1 MDKVILMSVV
11 SLIVIIFLSGT
22 AFATEYKN
30 MSPVIVEV
38 QEGKLMG
45 FVDRGIYVFRGIPY
59 AKAERFMMPEKVDP
73 WDGVRDAT
81 RYGETCYQSP
91 VSNKI
96 ALDEFFNPH
105 VYLEQNEDCQFL
117 NICTPGINDGGKRPV
132 MVYLHGGAFSA
143 GSSISPLTDGR
154 NLSEKGNVVVVSLN
168 HRLNVLGFLDLSAYG
183 DKYKYSGNV
192 GIADIVAAL
201 RWIKVNIDKFGGNP
215 DNITIF
221 GQSGGGG
228 KVLTL
233 MATPAADGLF
243 HKAIVQ
249 SGAAPGFGMTLNSR
263 KTSQRVAELTLE
275 NLGLSTEEID
285 KLQAVPYYEL
295 LEAANKA
302 IEQVSEEQNINY
314 MWGPVLDGDYIPV
327 NPAGEEFAA
336 QSKDIPLLIG
346 TVLNE
351 FTTIITNS
359 VVDLLGDNK
368 NNWTMERVISKL
380 TEKYGDK
387 AESVLD
393 AFMKAYPN
401 KKPADAY
408 FVDTFFRPGAL
419 ETAKKKA
426 EQNGAPVYVYV
437 FTYESPVMDGVG
449 MAWHCAE
456 LPYVFDNTESV
467 STATGGGV
475 EAKVLAHNTS
485 LAWVNFAYNG
495 NPNHEWI
502 PEWPPFTPDE
512 GATMIIDSVWEV
524 RHNHDKELLELITK

>member
-1 MDKVILMSVV
+1 M
-11 SLIVIIFLSGT
+11 
-22 AFATEYKN
+22 
-30 MSPVIVEV
+30 
-38 QEGKLMG
+38 
-45 FVDRGIYVFRGIPY
+45 
-59 AKAERFMMPEKVDP
+59 
-73 WDGVRDAT
+73 
-81 RYGETCYQSP
+81 
-91 VSNKI
+91 
-96 ALDEFFNPH
+96 
-105 VYLEQNEDCQFL
+105 
-117 NICTPGINDGGKRPV
+117 

-201 RWIKVNIDKFGGNP
+201 RWINIDKFGGNP

-221 GQSGGGG
+221 GQSGGGA

-249 SGAAPGFGMTLNSR
+249 SGATPGFGMTLNSQ
-263 KTSQRVAELTLE
+263 KASQRVAELTLE

-359 VVDLLGDNK
+359 VVDLLEDNK

-426 EQNGAPVYVYV
+426 EQKWR
-437 FTYESPVMDGVG
+437 S
-449 MAWHCAE
+449 
-456 LPYVFDNTESV
+456 
-467 STATGGGV
+467 
-475 EAKVLAHNTS
+475 S
-485 LAWVNFAYNG
+485 LHLCIY
-495 NPNHEWI
+495 
-502 PEWPPFTPDE
+502 
-512 GATMIIDSVWEV
+512 
-524 RHNHDKELLELITK
+524 L